1 MFIRLLAEDFF
12 RINLT
17 SKTVKLYPLRVKSYK
32 CYPKTKADKK
42 IIRVISFTSYM
53 AWEITTEIF

>member
-32 CYPKTKADKK
+32 CFPKTKAEK
-42 IIRVISFTSYM
+42 IFIRVISSISYV